1 MSPVALYFADIGTWL
16 ATQEG
21 ASAVRAYAESMKRR
35 DRAASLE
42 DTRQDV
48 IELYVVARASGA
60 THAAALGE
68 VGKTMTARAKEFV
81 AGSHQKVLSVEGR
94 WDWGALKRYQPG
106 DDLQYLLRDRLTV
119 DEMEVD
125 RLERELADLN
135 AQAAAHPATQSH
147 AVQWL
152 LARPGHRI
160 EDAARAL
167 GVSHQAVSRAVN
179 TALQRIAAG
188 ARPRGCGR
196 PRKTTGEVTA

>member
-1 MSPVALYFADIGTWL
+1 MTPVARYFADITAWL
-16 ATQEG
+16 ATSDG
-21 ASAVRAYAESMKRR
+21 DSTVRNYAWALKRR
-35 DRAASLE
+35 DRTASLA

-68 VGKTMTARAKEFV
+68 VERTMTALAKRV
-81 AGSHQKVLSVEGR
+81 VPGSHQKVSSVECR

-106 DDLQYLLRDRLTV
+106 DDLQHLLRDRLTI

>member
-1 MSPVALYFADIGTWL
+1 MSSVGLFFADIAAWL

-21 ASAVRAYAESMKRR
+21 TSAVRAFAEATKRR

-68 VGKTMTARAKEFV
+68 VETTMTARAKCV
-81 AGSHQKVLSVEGR
+81 VPGSHQKVSSVECG
-94 WDWGALKRYQPG
+94 WEWGALRRYQPG
-106 DDLQYLLRDRLTV
+106 NDLQHLLRDRLTV
-119 DEMEVD
+119 HDMEVD
-125 RLERELADLN
+125 RLERELAALN
-135 AQAAAHPATQSH
+135 AQAAAHPATQSY

-160 EDAARAL
+160 EDAASAL

-188 ARPRGCGR
+188 ARPRGRGR

>member
-1 MSPVALYFADIGTWL
+1 MSPVALYFADIETWL

-35 DRAASLE
+35 DRAVSLE

-48 IELYVVARASGA
+48 IELYVVARVSGA

-68 VGKTMTARAKEFV
+68 VDRTMTARAKGIV
-81 AGSHQKVLSVEGR
+81 AGSHQKVLSVQCG
-94 WDWGALKRYQPG
+94 WDWSALKRYEP
-106 DDLQYLLRDRLTV
+106 DNDLQHLLRDCLTV
-119 DEMEVD
+119 DDTEVD
-125 RLERELADLN
+125 RLERELAALN

-147 AVQWL
+147 AIQWL

-160 EDAARAL
+160 EDAASAL

-188 ARPRGCGR
+188 TRPRGRGR